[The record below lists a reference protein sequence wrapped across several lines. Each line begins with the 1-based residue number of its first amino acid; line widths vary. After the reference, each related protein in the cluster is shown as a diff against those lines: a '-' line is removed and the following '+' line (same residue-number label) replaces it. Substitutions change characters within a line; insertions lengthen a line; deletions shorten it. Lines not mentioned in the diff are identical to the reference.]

1 MILAYGLEA
10 GFPGRVPCHVAAR
23 AVAPGAMVEGRR
35 DPDAS
40 TSARCRRARAAEGAR
55 PVDLAGPGVA
65 GAARRDG
72 AARETGRDAAA
83 RQSGHYLA
91 LASRHRPSPVG
102 APVAAWPVRTAG
114 HAPQGAAG
122 SAAALPRERVLGLPA
137 DPRRARGTGHHRGAV
152 HGLGDPQER
161 RDRPGTAPRRSRVAR
176 VPACGCRILC
186 HLMQPGN
193 IRGSGR
199 RAGPA
204 AEPGYL
210 LLPRLDPRARRADSD
225 ARPGAAG
232 AYCSDRRTH
241 PGPAAG
247 AVHR

>member
-1 MILAYGLEA
+1 MSLLRLSRRESWRKDAEILMLRHQLA
-10 GFPGRVPCHVAAR
+10 VAERERPKAR
-23 AVAPGAMVEGRR
+23 ARLAW
-35 DPDAS
+35 PD
-40 TSARCRRARAAEGAR
+40 RA
-55 PVDLAGPGVA
+55 
-65 GAARRDG
+65 AARRDG
-72 AARETGRDAAA
+72 AGREAGRDAAA
-83 RQSGHYLA
+83 RHSGA
-91 LASRHRPSPVG
+91 LSCAGIATSSAAGG
-102 APVAAWPVRTAG
+102 APVAAWPVRAAS
-114 HAPQGAAG
+114 HAPQGAVG
-122 SAAALPRERVLGLPA
+122 SAAARPGERVPGLPA
-137 DPRRARGTGHHRGAV
+137 DLRRARGTGHHRGAV